1 MSTEA
6 ATQPILPSIPETEP
20 PIGTVASFH
29 YRFASG
35 GGTSTGIMLHTAAG
49 WTSSAGNI
57 PYDTFSWAYLTD
69 IEAMNAAT
77 QQRTPGSTAVRTA
90 LEVRIHATPPQ
101 DHVGDRA
108 RLVKLQHAVY
118 GAAERLGI
126 QTEGASHTELVTA
139 IENLAFIARRA

>member
-6 ATQPILPSIPETEP
+6 ATDTMILNSVPDTEP

-35 GGTSTGIMLHTAAG
+35 GGTSTGIMLRTAAG

-90 LEVRIHATPPQ
+90 LEVRIHATPPG
-101 DHVGDRA
+101 DRVGDRA
-108 RLVKLQHAVY
+108 RLVKLQHAVLC
-118 GAAERLGI
+118 AAENLGI
-126 QTEGASHTELVTA
+126 ETEGLTHANMVAA
-139 IENLAFIARRA
+139 IAALAGATS